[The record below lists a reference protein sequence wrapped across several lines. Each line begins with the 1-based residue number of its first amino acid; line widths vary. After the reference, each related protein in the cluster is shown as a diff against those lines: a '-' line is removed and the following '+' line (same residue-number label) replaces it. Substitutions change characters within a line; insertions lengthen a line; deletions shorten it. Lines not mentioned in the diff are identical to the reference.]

1 MHSIVSVPSTL
12 NYAKAL
18 TSVSWVEKSCALVI
32 MLHHGVP
39 ASALALADCSYL
51 IRKCHHSLAIYIEMG
66 SHCDS
71 KEKIIQGRYS
81 IPVNGF
87 VLSLTLELVL
97 ECALQTLASEVTQGG
112 GDHWLV
118 GSDLFPPSCGSGL
131 QPLPF

>member
-1 MHSIVSVPSTL
+1 MHSIVYVPSTL
-12 NYAKAL
+12 NYAK
-18 TSVSWVEKSCALVI
+18 TPTPVSWVEKACALVI

-51 IRKCHHSLAIYIEMG
+51 IRKMSSFPSHIYRNG

-87 VLSLTLELVL
+87 DPFTDIRTGFSV
-97 ECALQTLASEVTQGG
+97 CLADFCVRGHTRE
-112 GDHWLV
+112 W
-118 GSDLFPPSCGSGL
+118 
-131 QPLPF
+131 